1 MTETLDRV
9 IPATIETEWVT
20 DAELIRRSGVPEKIM
35 RRLLRAFDENKL
47 SGFPKK
53 NKLWG
58 DRRHWPSVKDFW
70 KEEQKRKMAPHP
82 LRRAS

>member
-1 MTETLDRV
+1 MTETTANV

-20 DAELIRRSGVPEKIM
+20 DAELIRRSGVPEKVM
-35 RRLLRAFDENKL
+35 RRLLRAFDANTL

-53 NKLWG
+53 DKLWG

-70 KEEQKRKMAPHP
+70 KEEQRRKMAPSP